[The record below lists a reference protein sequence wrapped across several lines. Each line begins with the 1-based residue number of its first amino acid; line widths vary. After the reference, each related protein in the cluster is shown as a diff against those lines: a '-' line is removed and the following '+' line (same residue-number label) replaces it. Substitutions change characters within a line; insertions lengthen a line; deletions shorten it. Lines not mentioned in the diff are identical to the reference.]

1 MPQSA
6 LKSPIEFLAAE
17 IGETSRLTR
26 ELTAAAGHAIAALA
40 ERTAKGPER
49 DALHRLIVA
58 VQAQDRVEQRLMRL
72 EAYARALHTDSGHA
86 TPDALR
92 RALVLDELVQSFE
105 RHHGHHRDGSHEV
118 DVELF

>member
-1 MPQSA
+1 MPQPA

-40 ERTAKGPER
+40 ETAANGPER

-72 EAYARALHTDSGHA
+72 EAYARALHGGASGA
-86 TPDALR
+86 TPDTLR
-92 RALVLDELVQSFE
+92 SALVLDELVQSFE
-105 RHHGHHRDGSHEV
+105 RHHGGRRDGGDES